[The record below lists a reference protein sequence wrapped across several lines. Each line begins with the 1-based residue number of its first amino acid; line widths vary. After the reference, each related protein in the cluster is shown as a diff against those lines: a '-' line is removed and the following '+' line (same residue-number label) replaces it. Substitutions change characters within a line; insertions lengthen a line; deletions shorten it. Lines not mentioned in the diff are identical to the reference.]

1 MNIGK
6 AFQTIREEAG
16 LTRKDLAEKLDCTP
30 NSLWKIE
37 NKRVWPKEATII
49 RLCFVTRTPLARFYT
64 LALEA
69 RDFAPYPSV
78 KDCCT
83 CMRESGV
90 FSQEELENYTS
101 RLLKYKVEE

>member
-16 LTRKDLAEKLDCTP
+16 LTRKDLAEKLDCTL

-37 NKRVWPKEATII
+37 NKRVFPKEATII
-49 RLCFVTRTPLARFYT
+49 RFCFITRTPLARFYL
-64 LALEA
+64 LALEP
-69 RDFAPYPSV
+69 RDFAPYASV

-83 CMRESGV
+83 AMRESGK
-90 FSQEELENYTS
+90 FSDGEIES
-101 RLLKYKVEE
+101 VAKRLIE

>member
-6 AFQTIREEAG
+6 AFQAIREEAG

-37 NKRVWPKEATII
+37 NKRVFPKEATII
-49 RLCFVTRTPLARFYT
+49 RFCFITRTPLARFYT

-69 RDFAPYPSV
+69 RDFAPYASV
-78 KDCCT
+78 KDVRVAL
-83 CMRESGV
+83 RESGA
-90 FSQEELENYTS
+90 FSDEEIDEIDSKLMNK
-101 RLLKYKVEE
+101 LFD

>member
-6 AFQTIREEAG
+6 AFQAIREEAG
-16 LTRKDLAEKLDCTP
+16 LTRKDLAEKLECTP

-49 RLCFVTRTPLARFYT
+49 RLCFVTRTPLARFYL

-69 RDFAPYPSV
+69 RDFAPYASV
-78 KDCCT
+78 KDVRVAL
-83 CMRESGV
+83 RESDA
-90 FSQEELENYTS
+90 FSDQEIDDIEAK
-101 RLLKYKVEE
+101 LKRTLFD

>member
-37 NKRVWPKEATII
+37 NKRVFPKEATII
-49 RLCFVTRTPLARFYT
+49 RFCFFTRTPLARFYL
-64 LALEA
+64 LALEP
-69 RDFAPYPSV
+69 RDFAPYASV

-83 CMRESGV
+83 AMRESGK
-90 FSQEELENYTS
+90 FSDEEIES
-101 RLLKYKVEE
+101 VAKRLIE

>member
-6 AFQTIREEAG
+6 AFQTVREEAG

-30 NSLWKIE
+30 NSIWKIE
-37 NKRVWPKEATII
+37 NKRVWPKEATITS
-49 RLCFVTRTPLARFYT
+49 LCFVTKTPLARFYL
-64 LALEA
+64 LALEP

-83 CMRESGV
+83 CMRESGA
-90 FSQEELENYTS
+90 FSEDEMEGIAK
-101 RLLKYKVEE
+101 RLIETAQD

>member
-37 NKRVWPKEATII
+37 NGRVWPKEATII
-49 RLCFVTRTPLARFYT
+49 RFCFITRTPLARFYL
-64 LALEA
+64 LALEP

-78 KDCCT
+78 ADCCT
-83 CMRESGV
+83 CMRESGS
-90 FSQEELENYTS
+90 FSDEEIESIAN
-101 RLLKYKVEE
+101 RLTK

>member
-49 RLCFVTRTPLARFYT
+49 RLCFVTRTPLARFYLLT
-64 LALEA
+64 FEA
-69 RDFAPYPSV
+69 RDFAPYASV
-78 KDCCT
+78 KDCCAA
-83 CMRESGV
+83 MRESGA
-90 FSQEELENYTS
+90 FSEEEMEGIAK
-101 RLLKYKVEE
+101 RLIEKAQD